1 MCREKESNET
11 FLSLGTFATRQRAC
25 TPCTMAMAPP
35 KPKMG
40 VDPARSRDIM
50 DDMVNVV
57 RVRALPHPR
66 APPRAVLK
74 CAKCKRSPALPS

>member
-11 FLSLGTFATRQRAC
+11 FFKDLLPRNVRTRQRAC
-25 TPCTMAMAPP
+25 TSCTMAMAPP

-66 APPRAVLK
+66 APARGFEM
-74 CAKCKRSPALPS
+74 SEM

>member
-1 MCREKESNET
+1 
-11 FLSLGTFATRQRAC
+11 
-25 TPCTMAMAPP
+25 MAMAPP

-57 RVRALPHPR
+57 RAARFPAPAP
-66 APPRAVLK
+66 PPRAVLK
-74 CAKCKRSPALPS
+74 CAKC

>member
-11 FLSLGTFATRQRAC
+11 FLGGASERSRTRQRAC
-25 TPCTMAMAPP
+25 TSCTMAMAPP

-57 RVRALPHPR
+57 RARALPQPR
-66 APPRAVLK
+66 APARGFEM
-74 CAKCKRSPALPS
+74 SEM

>member
-11 FLSLGTFATRQRAC
+11 SERSRTRQRAC
-25 TPCTMAMAPP
+25 TSCTMAMAPP

-66 APPRAVLK
+66 APARGFEM
-74 CAKCKRSPALPS
+74 SEM

>member
-1 MCREKESNET
+1 
-11 FLSLGTFATRQRAC
+11 
-25 TPCTMAMAPP
+25 MAMAPP

-57 RVRALPHPR
+57 RAARFPAPAP
-66 APPRAVLK
+66 PPRAVLK
-74 CAKCKRSPALPS
+74 CAKCKRSPASL

>member
-1 MCREKESNET
+1 MYPCDRVTKKAEKRLAPRNVR
-11 FLSLGTFATRQRAC
+11 TRQRAC
-25 TPCTMAMAPP
+25 TSCAMAMAPP

-57 RVRALPHPR
+57 RAARFPAP
-66 APPRAVLK
+66 APPRA
-74 CAKCKRSPALPS
+74 PF

>member
-1 MCREKESNET
+1 M
-11 FLSLGTFATRQRAC
+11 LATRPRA
-25 TPCTMAMAPP
+25 TPAMAMAPP

-57 RVRALPHPR
+57 RLG
-66 APPRAVLK
+66 
-74 CAKCKRSPALPS
+74 ALPSLPAPGDPRRFEMREM